1 MDKNLQR
8 SKYEVD
14 MCHGPLLKK
23 IITYSLPLIFTGL
36 LQLLYNAADIIVVGR
51 FASSTALAAVGS
63 TSSLV
68 NLTVNLFLGLSVGV
82 SVAVAQHYGAKNYTE
97 VSETIHTAFSL
108 SLILGVIVGTFGFFA
123 SRTMLEWMDSPA
135 EVLEQSA
142 LYLRIF
148 FLSIP
153 ASMVYNFGASIL
165 RAVGNTRQPLYY
177 LSIAGVI
184 NVILNLVLV
193 IRFHLG
199 VAGVAIATVIS
210 QYISAGLII
219 LCLMRTEGC
228 LQFHPKQLALKPDK
242 VWAILR
248 IGLPAGLQS
257 TVFSISNVLIQSS
270 INSFGALA
278 MAGSAAASNLEGFIY
293 TAMNA
298 ISQAALAFVGQNVGG
313 RQYHR
318 IHRITWICLSVVF
331 LVGVVMSAA
340 FLAADQFLLE
350 IYLPDDPAAVEYGI
364 QRMFMVNT
372 VYFFMGFIDVMVA
385 SMRGMGSSFT
395 PMVVV
400 LCGACGL
407 RIVWIYTI
415 FAANRTLEMLYLS
428 YPASWIVTFLVELA
442 FYFVV
447 YRRLMARHKGETE
460 LQEADLAQS

>member
-1 MDKNLQR
+1 
-8 SKYEVD
+8 
-14 MCHGPLLKK
+14 
-23 IITYSLPLIFTGL
+23 
-36 LQLLYNAADIIVVGR
+36 
-51 FASSTALAAVGS
+51 
-63 TSSLV
+63 
-68 NLTVNLFLGLSVGV
+68 
-82 SVAVAQHYGAKNYTE
+82 
-97 VSETIHTAFSL
+97 
-108 SLILGVIVGTFGFFA
+108 
-123 SRTMLEWMDSPA
+123 
-135 EVLEQSA
+135 
-142 LYLRIF
+142 
-148 FLSIP
+148 
-153 ASMVYNFGASIL
+153 
-165 RAVGNTRQPLYY
+165 
-177 LSIAGVI
+177 
-184 NVILNLVLV
+184 
-193 IRFHLG
+193 
-199 VAGVAIATVIS
+199 
-210 QYISAGLII
+210 
-219 LCLMRTEGC
+219 
-228 LQFHPKQLALKPDK
+228 
-242 VWAILR
+242 
-248 IGLPAGLQS
+248 
-257 TVFSISNVLIQSS
+257 
-270 INSFGALA
+270 
-278 MAGSAAASNLEGFIY
+278 
-293 TAMNA
+293 MNA

-428 YPASWIVTFLVELA
+428 YPVSWIVTFLVELA

>member
-108 SLILGVIVGTFGFFA
+108 SLILGVIVGAFGYFT

-135 EVLEQSA
+135 EVLEQST

-177 LSIAGVI
+177 LSIAGVV

-298 ISQAALAFVGQNVGG
+298 ISQAALAFCGPKCRRPPIPQNPSDHLDLPKRCVPG
-313 RQYHR
+313 
-318 IHRITWICLSVVF
+318 
-331 LVGVVMSAA
+331 GVVMSAA

-428 YPASWIVTFLVELA
+428 YPVSWIVTFLVELA

>member
-68 NLTVNLFLGLSVGV
+68 NLTVNL
-82 SVAVAQHYGAKNYTE
+82 
-97 VSETIHTAFSL
+97 
-108 SLILGVIVGTFGFFA
+108 ILGVIVGAFGFFA

-135 EVLEQSA
+135 EVLEQST

-428 YPASWIVTFLVELA
+428 YPVSWIVTFLVELA

>member
-142 LYLRIF
+142 LYLR
-148 FLSIP
+148 
-153 ASMVYNFGASIL
+153 FGASIL

-428 YPASWIVTFLVELA
+428 YPVSWIVTFLVELA